1 MLHLRQSH
9 RNKTNKKSKAKNFLL
24 VENLKGGKKMPELVH
39 VLKAKLKAKI
49 TSVDS
54 NAEECLEIAGAL
66 FLELG
71 LMRSQTVS
79 ISNLTKE
86 KQFDTFVIPIG
97 DDIYSG
103 NTEGIILKGKAPKYG
118 EPGDELVIKA
128 YSLVDP
134 TEYEPIGSKK
144 HQPKIIETD
153 D

>member
-1 MLHLRQSH
+1 MLER
-9 RNKTNKKSKAKNFLL
+9 
-24 VENLKGGKKMPELVH
+24 VH

-54 NAEECLEIAGAL
+54 SAEECLKIAGAL

-71 LMRSQTVS
+71 LMRYQTVS

-86 KQFDTFVIPIG
+86 KQFETFVFPID
-97 DDIYSG
+97 DDIHSG
-103 NTEGIILKGKAPKYG
+103 ITEGISLNGEAAKYG
-118 EPGDELVIKA
+118 EVGDELVIKA

-134 TEYEPIGSKK
+134 TEYEPIGSKN

>member
-1 MLHLRQSH
+1 MLER
-9 RNKTNKKSKAKNFLL
+9 
-24 VENLKGGKKMPELVH
+24 VH

-54 NAEECLEIAGAL
+54 SAEECLEIAGAL

-71 LMRSQTVS
+71 LMRYQTVS

-86 KQFDTFVIPIG
+86 KQFETFVFPID
-97 DDIYSG
+97 DDIHSG
-103 NTEGIILKGKAPKYG
+103 ITEGISLNGEAAKYG
-118 EPGDELVIKA
+118 EAGDELVIKA

-134 TEYEPIGSKK
+134 TEYEPIGSKN

-153 D
+153 DEGNIKTIDYSQLND